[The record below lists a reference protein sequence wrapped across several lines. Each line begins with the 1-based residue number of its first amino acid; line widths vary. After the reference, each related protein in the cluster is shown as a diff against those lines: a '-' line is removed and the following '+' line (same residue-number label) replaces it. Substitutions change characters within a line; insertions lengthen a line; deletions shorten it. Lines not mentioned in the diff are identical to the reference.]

1 MENEIEISLQGHIG
15 FDVVRML
22 ESQMEKQMR
31 HEMET
36 ETVQW
41 FYPIY
46 PLYNPIPV

>member
-1 MENEIEISLQGHIG
+1 MENKIDMSLQGHIG

-22 ESQMEKQMR
+22 ERKMEKQMR

-41 FYPIY
+41 FYPY
-46 PLYNPIPV
+46 IPPV